1 MREWQVYVA
10 CFICAAE
17 AATIWSPYSPN
28 IVTRILW
35 VPERCFRGALLDV
48 SPRGGGGSGR
58 SRRCVAVKGMR
69 EEGLGEAPDSGEIC
83 LDYDNPVALHGDV
96 YDV

>member
-35 VPERCFRGALLDV
+35 VPERGFRGTLLDV
-48 SPRGGGGSGR
+48 GPQGYGGSGQY
-58 SRRCVAVKGMR
+58 RRLAAVKGVR
-69 EEGLGEAPDSGEIC
+69 EEGLGEARDSAEIR
-83 LDYDNPVALHGDV
+83 LAYENPVALHRDV